1 MPPKTQSPGWTS
13 FLLTVVPLLCVL
25 CATTAVASHLHLSSE
40 GQGDAHYS
48 LCMLGS
54 TLVAVVVA
62 LVMSLFWDRILF
74 AAMSKSESRGF
85 VRIAIHSIRPPPHAN
100 LFR

>member
-1 MPPKTQSPGWTS
+1 MPPKTHSLGWTR
-13 FLLTVVPLLCVL
+13 FLLAVVLLLCVL

-40 GQGDAHYS
+40 GQGDVHCS

-62 LVMSLFWDRILF
+62 LSLFWNRILF
-74 AAMSKSESRGF
+74 VATSESESPGF
-85 VRIAIHSIRPPPHAN
+85 VRITVHSIRPPPLAS
-100 LFR
+100 LFP